1 MFNLP
6 QITEEDVQTMD
17 AALGELIEKCGATT
31 VLITDV
37 GGAMLTKKGDLE
49 NYDTTSIA
57 ALASNSFNAT
67 QMIAS
72 LINEPNF
79 SSVYQQGDRYSL
91 LVANVADYCLL
102 IIIFKATISVGMVKF
117 YSAETVRKVAAQMKT
132 AAERAP
138 GETLDLVEMNIADVD
153 ELFKRRKSE
162 SGSAQ

>member
-102 IIIFKATISVGMVKF
+102 IIIFKANISVGMVKF
-117 YSAETVRKVAAQMKT
+117 YSTETVKKVAAQMKT

-153 ELFKRRKSE
+153 ELFKRRKGE